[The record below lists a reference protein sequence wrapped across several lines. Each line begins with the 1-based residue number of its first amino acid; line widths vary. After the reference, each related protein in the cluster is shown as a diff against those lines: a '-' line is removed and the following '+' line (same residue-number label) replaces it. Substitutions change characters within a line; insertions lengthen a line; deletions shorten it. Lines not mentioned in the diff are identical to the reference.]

1 MTAYRVKYQIRR
13 REMTA
18 IPQGDWQD
26 REEVIVDND
35 DATGVI
41 DEIADS
47 FTSHDFRLREIEVV
61 LSVNSI
67 ALSLIDEL
75 SDWKDE

>member
-1 MTAYRVKYQIRR
+1 
-13 REMTA
+13 MTA
-18 IPQGDWQD
+18 IPQGEWQD

-47 FTSHDFRLREIEVV
+47 FPSHDFRLREVEVV
-61 LSVNSI
+61 LRIDSI
-67 ALSLIDEL
+67 AMSLIDEL
-75 SDWKDE
+75 SDWKD

>member
-1 MTAYRVKYQIRR
+1 MTAYRIKYQIRR
-13 REMTA
+13 KAITA
-18 IPQGDWQD
+18 VPQGEWRD
-26 REEVIVDND
+26 REEVIVGND

-41 DEIADS
+41 DEITDS

-61 LSVNSI
+61 LSVDSI

>member
-1 MTAYRVKYQIRR
+1 
-13 REMTA
+13 MTA

-26 REEVIVDND
+26 REEVIVNND

-47 FTSHDFRLREIEVV
+47 FPSHDFRLREIEVV
-61 LSVNSI
+61 LNIDSI
-67 ALSLIDEL
+67 AINLINEL
-75 SDWKDE
+75 SDWKD

>member
-13 REMTA
+13 IEMTA

-26 REEVIVDND
+26 REEVIVGND

-41 DEIADS
+41 DEIANS
-47 FTSHDFRLREIEVV
+47 LPSHDFRLRGVEAIMKIDF
-61 LSVNSI
+61 I
-67 ALSLIDEL
+67 ALSLADEL
-75 SDWKDE
+75 CE